1 MSTFGDLQE
10 TISKRKK
17 AEFNSSVLL
26 KLNLVDND
34 LNNATIENNSIFYSC
49 INKDIYD
56 FRIYVISKKIP
67 EKIKDS
73 TNHLDYNMNEYY
85 FLNIEVNDADN
96 ICEFTLNKYNK
107 LIDAKDNFN
116 KVFDM
121 IENSELKNIFDFLIN
136 IATEQ
141 I

>member
-1 MSTFGDLQE
+1 MSTFSDLQE

-17 AEFNSSVLL
+17 AEFDSSVLL
-26 KLNLVDND
+26 KLNIINND
-34 LNNATIENNSIFYSC
+34 IEETTIEKNSNFYSY

-56 FRIYVISKKIP
+56 FRIYVVSKKTP

-85 FLNIEVNDADN
+85 FLNIEVNDDKN

-107 LIDAKDNFN
+107 LIDARDNFN
-116 KVFDM
+116 KIFD
-121 IENSELKNIFDFLIN
+121 IIKNSEL
-136 IATEQ
+136 
-141 I
+141 